1 MLLDE
6 DGSFYFMEMNTR
18 IQVEHPVTEMITGVD
33 LVKEQIRVAAG
44 ERLSVLELP
53 PLRGHVIECRVNAED
68 PNRNFQPS
76 PGKITTYHPP
86 GGNGVRIDS
95 HVYAGY
101 SVPPFYDSMIAKVIC
116 QGRDR
121 VEALQKMQ
129 LALET
134 FIIEGPTT
142 TIPFLARVMQ
152 NPRFQSGDVDT
163 KFLEREPDLMKEPS

>member
-1 MLLDE
+1 
-6 DGSFYFMEMNTR
+6 
-18 IQVEHPVTEMITGVD
+18 
-33 LVKEQIRVAAG
+33 
-44 ERLSVLELP
+44 
-53 PLRGHVIECRVNAED
+53 
-68 PNRNFQPS
+68 
-76 PGKITTYHPP
+76 
-86 GGNGVRIDS
+86 VRIDS

-101 SVPPFYDSMIAKVIC
+101 SVPPYYDSMIAKVIC

-121 VEALQKMQ
+121 PEALAKMR

-163 KFLEREPDLMKEPS
+163 KFLEREPDLMKEPG